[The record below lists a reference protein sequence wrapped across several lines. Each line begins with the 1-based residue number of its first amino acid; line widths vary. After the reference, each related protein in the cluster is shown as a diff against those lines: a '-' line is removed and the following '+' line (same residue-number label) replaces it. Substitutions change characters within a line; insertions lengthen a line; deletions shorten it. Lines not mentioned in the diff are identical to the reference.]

1 MATPYEELYE
11 RALFKVKD
19 LKLGSM
25 DESERRYVLKRYLDS
40 AVADFNAK
48 CEKDLDDRDELAE
61 EFAEDLT
68 NDEKEILALGMAYYW
83 LSAQVMDRSLLKNK
97 ISTKDYQYFSPA
109 NLMREINE
117 MRTDVRKEYRH
128 HITEYTYDHGDLS
141 LGGKS

>member
-61 EFAEDLT
+61 RTGHGSFSLEEQDL
-68 NDEKEILALGMAYYW
+68 DEGLPVFFSGEPDARDQRDADRR
-83 LSAQVMDRSLLKNK
+83 AQGVQAS
-97 ISTKDYQYFSPA
+97 
-109 NLMREINE
+109 
-117 MRTDVRKEYRH
+117 H
-128 HITEYTYDHGDLS
+128 HGVHL
-141 LGGKS
+141 